1 MPISTVKYS
10 NTFKNAIFQWFLTVF
25 SLGAPELKQREK
37 NVVLVASP
45 LRILS
50 MIKLKHMVLIKEN
63 RAQVL
68 LTLLL
73 QGKQTLLDLPSACE
87 TVKPRSL

>member
-10 NTFKNAIFQWFLTVF
+10 NTFKNAIFKWFLTIF

-50 MIKLKHMVLIKEN
+50 MIKLKQVNKRKSSPGASNLITA
-63 RAQVL
+63 R
-68 LTLLL
+68 
-73 QGKQTLLDLPSACE
+73 QTNP
-87 TVKPRSL
+87 T

>member
-10 NTFKNAIFQWFLTVF
+10 NTFKNAIFKWLLTIF

-50 MIKLKHMVLIKEN
+50 MIKLKQVNKRKSSPGASNLITA
-63 RAQVL
+63 R
-68 LTLLL
+68 
-73 QGKQTLLDLPSACE
+73 QTNP
-87 TVKPRSL
+87 T

>member
-10 NTFKNAIFQWFLTVF
+10 NTFKNAILKWFLTIF
-25 SLGAPELKQREK
+25 SLDAPELKQREK

-50 MIKLKHMVLIKEN
+50 MIKLK
-63 RAQVL
+63 Q
-68 LTLLL
+68 
-73 QGKQTLLDLPSACE
+73 SF
-87 TVKPRSL
+87 

>member
-1 MPISTVKYS
+1 MPIPTVKYS
-10 NTFKNAIFQWFLTVF
+10 NTFKNAIFKWFLTIF

-50 MIKLKHMVLIKEN
+50 MIKLKQVNKRKSSPGASNLITA
-63 RAQVL
+63 R
-68 LTLLL
+68 
-73 QGKQTLLDLPSACE
+73 QTNVLDLPSACE

>member
-10 NTFKNAIFQWFLTVF
+10 NTFKNAIFKWFLTIF

-45 LRILS
+45 YCGYY
-50 MIKLKHMVLIKEN
+50 
-63 RAQVL
+63 Q
-68 LTLLL
+68 
-73 QGKQTLLDLPSACE
+73 
-87 TVKPRSL
+87 

>member
-10 NTFKNAIFQWFLTVF
+10 NTFKNAILKWFLTIF

-50 MIKLKHMVLIKEN
+50 RYDQDMIKLK
-63 RAQVL
+63 QWF
-68 LTLLL
+68 
-73 QGKQTLLDLPSACE
+73 
-87 TVKPRSL
+87 